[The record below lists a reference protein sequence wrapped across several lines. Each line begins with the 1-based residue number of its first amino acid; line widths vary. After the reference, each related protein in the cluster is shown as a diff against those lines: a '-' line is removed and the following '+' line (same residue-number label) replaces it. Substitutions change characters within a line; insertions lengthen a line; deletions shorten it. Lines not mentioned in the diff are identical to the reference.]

1 METAGSTRTALVIG
15 GSYAMIGARRLGG
28 EIDYIKLRGVLEQ
41 HAETQFRGFIQI
53 HLLLVLR
60 LCKRPSATLTAEHHK
75 LTLALPD
82 RPQFQVSLFP
92 MKKYNCYCEN
102 CGEAHASNRLNQ
114 RGRNGRGRSRSR
126 SRDRGNKRKR
136 NENNER
142 GRGDVSSDEET
153 TIPAVTA
160 QERDAGMDEINSR
173 PQVIDLTSD
182 TESE

>member
-41 HAETQFRGFIQI
+41 HAETQFRDCWFFDSAQ
-53 HLLLVLR
+53 
-60 LCKRPSATLTAEHHK
+60 RPSATLTAEHHK

-102 CGEAHASNRLNQ
+102 C
-114 RGRNGRGRSRSR
+114 
-126 SRDRGNKRKR
+126 
-136 NENNER
+136 
-142 GRGDVSSDEET
+142 
-153 TIPAVTA
+153 A

>member
-53 HLLLVLR
+53 HLSELLCPCAHMQPLLEHRRCFLTFSCLIRLLVLR

-102 CGEAHASNRLNQ
+102 C
-114 RGRNGRGRSRSR
+114 
-126 SRDRGNKRKR
+126 
-136 NENNER
+136 ENNER